1 MWSSTVCD
9 KDIIERRQ
17 DINNLTKNVSKIE
30 LVNRKILLGI
40 SILLITLS
48 IFVYITIEN
57 ISIYAYRATFN
68 QITTDLL

>member
-48 IFVYITIEN
+48 IFVYITIK
-57 ISIYAYRATFN
+57 ISAYRATFN